1 MTTVDIETMT
11 RQYKQMVASKG
22 ADVPNR
28 NKNKGQEDNRPGG
41 RL

>member
-11 RQYKQMVASKG
+11 TQYKQMVALKG

-28 NKNKGQEDNRPGG
+28 NKSKGQKDKSPGWQ
-41 RL
+41 L

>member
-1 MTTVDIETMT
+1 MTTVDIETMA

-28 NKNKGQEDNRPGG
+28 NKSKGQEDNKSGG